1 MDSSFFIEIRGTKA
15 KVLCW
20 QRLSVADQ
28 VDARDAPPLGPIFFV
43 VVVLF
48 FHFHAVL
55 GKRFT
60 K

>member
-1 MDSSFFIEIRGTKA
+1 M
-15 KVLCW
+15 
-20 QRLSVADQ
+20 
-28 VDARDAPPLGPIFFV
+28 DARDAPPLGPIFFV

-48 FHFHAVL
+48 FHFHVVL